1 MSKQKMTQYFII
13 AMTTLLLAVSGRL
26 AAAEVSAAPEA
37 SSTPGIPEEL
47 IGGSPIETDYS
58 IAVTA
63 TELLKKNKQNCRIT
77 IVDVRSP
84 EEFERLRIPGSINVP
99 LHAV

>member
-47 IGGSPIETDYS
+47 IRLSVGIE
-58 IAVTA
+58 
-63 TELLKKNKQNCRIT
+63 
-77 IVDVRSP
+77 DV
-84 EEFERLRIPGSINVP
+84 EEFFLRLLPSAQKLDVIDREHVDLSVE
-99 LHAV
+99 H